1 VPKKKKN
8 NKKKNYE
15 KKKKKK
21 KKLPNLTQTGTQ
33 QDNPHEI
40 EDGEA

>member
-1 VPKKKKN
+1 VKYCCKALCAKK
-8 NKKKNYE
+8 